1 MILFVV
7 SFSFTYTL
15 STLSLSLD
23 FCSNLNVPIL
33 FCLVILICSF
43 HFIFSFHSN
52 KSVTTNF
59 LFVISAT
66 NIARSYFSL
75 DVKLY
80 GNFGNTGMLLE
91 KMSLKKNYKLWERRM
106 RSKREFSFPRMS
118 FMLRMFLINTLSRRY
133 EQKIGNYFMARN
145 SHRIEVLWLE
155 QWPFHLLKLHPESN
169 ISNPLVFMYT

>member
-1 MILFVV
+1 MPSNFNLFI
-7 SFSFTYTL
+7 SFHLFFSFKQKRQYKFFVRHL
-15 STLSLSLD
+15 R
-23 FCSNLNVPIL
+23 
-33 FCLVILICSF
+33 
-43 HFIFSFHSN
+43 HEHS
-52 KSVTTNF
+52 
-59 LFVISAT
+59 A
-66 NIARSYFSL
+66 FSL
-75 DVKLY
+75 FHLILTKFDGK
-80 GNFGNTGMLLE
+80 FGNTGMLPE
-91 KMSLKKNYKLWERRM
+91 KMSLQKNYKLWERRM